1 MMVNTDTASENVSDP
16 VDSGQGRR
24 LAMIRASQGLTQ
36 AEFAA
41 RLGFHKRSYI
51 AWEQGYRE
59 MPGRALSRLRQEFNI
74 DPVWLLDG
82 PDGPPR
88 AYVAVLETEILEKA
102 ITLVTKGV
110 RQTDLAPDATEHA
123 ALVAETYRLLI
134 ETPLEAE
141 RLLNMALKIG
151 AKRSK

>member
-1 MMVNTDTASENVSDP
+1 MHADL
-16 VDSGQGRR
+16 Q
-24 LAMIRASQGLTQ
+24 
-36 AEFAA
+36 
-41 RLGFHKRSYI
+41 
-51 AWEQGYRE
+51 
-59 MPGRALSRLRQEFNI
+59 FNI

-88 AYVAVLETEILEKA
+88 AYVAALEPEILEKA